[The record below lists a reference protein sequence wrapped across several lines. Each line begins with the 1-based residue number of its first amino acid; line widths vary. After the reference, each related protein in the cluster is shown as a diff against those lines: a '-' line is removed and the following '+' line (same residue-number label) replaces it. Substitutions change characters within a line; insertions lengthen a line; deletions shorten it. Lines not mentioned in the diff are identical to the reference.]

1 MSIFTKLLR
10 NSWKIVAKKISLSN
24 SIPNC
29 LIHSSSGSN
38 KALLVHVIF
47 VDPSLANVLISHLLK
62 NPENLRFSGV
72 FRDYE
77 METLDKKGLS
87 LFGILHHISE
97 PLQNDEIKFEPQVF
111 IRWELGTKEYCKLIQ
126 SLDGK

>member
-1 MSIFTKLLR
+1 MH
-10 NSWKIVAKKISLSN
+10 A
-24 SIPNC
+24 
-29 LIHSSSGSN
+29 
-38 KALLVHVIF
+38 IF
-47 VDPSLANVLISHLLK
+47 VEPSLANVLISHLLK

-87 LFGILHHISE
+87 LFGILHYIPE

-126 SLDGK
+126 SLHGK